1 MIRYVKDIATECRKI
16 MKTLQNSFKEI
27 LELQTAL
34 DKPGQFPT
42 QEQLQ
47 VAEVQS
53 ASFNDLVAKMRKKL
67 GAAQTFLNS
76 MVED

>member
-27 LELQTAL
+27 LELQILL
-34 DKPGQFPT
+34 DKPGFPT

-76 MVED
+76 MTED